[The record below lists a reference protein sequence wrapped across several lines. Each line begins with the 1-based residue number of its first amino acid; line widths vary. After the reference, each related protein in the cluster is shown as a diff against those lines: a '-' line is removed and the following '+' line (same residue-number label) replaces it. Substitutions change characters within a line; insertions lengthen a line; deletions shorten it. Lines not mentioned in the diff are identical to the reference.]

1 MKNKMQKNRTKSQ
14 FISIVMSHR
23 KRYITAIVLALVSM
37 LCILTIPVV
46 IKNIID
52 IVLTDQSTGGLDFVR
67 WIFEWLGGKDV
78 LTRNLWM
85 ATVAVIGLY
94 AVYAFLMYLTILIIG
109 VVSET
114 IIKEIRDRLFKKFQ
128 QLSYAFYS
136 VEKTGDLIQRSTS
149 DVIAANNFLSNQLT
163 EIGRMAIMIII
174 LIPYMFVINV
184 KMAALSLVLSPFI
197 AVLAVHYFRLFFR
210 QSIKIEE
217 NESELTSTIQ
227 ENLAGIRVVRA
238 FARHALER
246 EKFAKRSGEYYQS
259 VVRYIDNY
267 ARFFGYTTTLAFGQL
282 GIVLVGGSWMV
293 IHNWISVGT
302 LVAFFTYSTA
312 IAFTLRGLGV
322 MLGDTSGA
330 IVAIRRIEK
339 ILSTPVAV
347 FAKDAAEVKL
357 RGEIQFENVSFSYR
371 KNQKILDNVTF
382 HITPGERI
390 AIVGPSGSGKSTI
403 IELLL
408 RNYDYQSGSIML
420 DDRELKDLDPRK
432 VRSQIGTSL
441 QDVFL
446 FSDTVRSNIK
456 MAKTNATD
464 GEVKTAS
471 ETAKIHDTIH
481 EFPEKYDTHIGEKG
495 VDLSGGQR
503 QRMVL
508 ARAFVRKPPILILDD
523 SLSAVDVHT
532 EREILQELN
541 KKHDDV
547 TVIIVTHR
555 LSCCLNADRIL
566 VLEDGKLTKI
576 GAHSELIQE
585 EGFYKRLWE
594 IQQEIEQVSD
604 KTELQT

>member
-1 MKNKMQKNRTKSQ
+1 
-14 FISIVMSHR
+14 
-23 KRYITAIVLALVSM
+23 
-37 LCILTIPVV
+37 
-46 IKNIID
+46 
-52 IVLTDQSTGGLDFVR
+52 
-67 WIFEWLGGKDV
+67 
-78 LTRNLWM
+78 
-85 ATVAVIGLY
+85 
-94 AVYAFLMYLTILIIG
+94 
-109 VVSET
+109 
-114 IIKEIRDRLFKKFQ
+114 
-128 QLSYAFYS
+128 

-246 EKFAKRSGEYYQS
+246 EKFAKRSEEYYQS

-293 IHNWISVGT
+293 IHNWVSVGT

-604 KTELQT
+604 KTELQNCTI